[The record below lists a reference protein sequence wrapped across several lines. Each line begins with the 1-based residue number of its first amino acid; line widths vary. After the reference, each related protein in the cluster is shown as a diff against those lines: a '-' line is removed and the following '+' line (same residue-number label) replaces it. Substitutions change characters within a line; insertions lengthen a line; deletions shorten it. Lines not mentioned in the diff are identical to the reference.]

1 MALNLSRNTKVFVS
15 TVNGVTAAGG
25 NITGLSAS
33 PGGTNNGFAVGDVLL
48 AETTDGSGTGA
59 SFIVTA
65 ISGGGATGP
74 ATKLAIP
81 NNMRGTGHATG
92 DVVTVT
98 KKNGS
103 ALGSGPQFTV
113 AATALAA
120 ADGGVTPDG
129 SRTGT
134 GLFKGNEKDANTF
147 RIGVLDGYSF
157 SQASESTDVV
167 INEAGAAP
175 KRGSERFNDSLAPA
189 EWSFQTYVRPFK
201 HGAASFKD
209 NGAMDMVENILW
221 AALAGQALNVT
232 EDHSD
237 SSGTTTNSAITLENG
252 NTKIDFDSS
261 NAHELLKLNI
271 FFALENTTFR
281 LNDCQVNQ
289 VEVDFSIDGI
299 ATLSWS
305 GNANSIDQITVT
317 NTSPT
322 PNVIINEDPSKYT
335 EVTISGFTEASG
347 TSALYAEKYNYVDVT
362 GPSDAD
368 YLRNKLSTMTLT
380 HKKNA
385 SQILEVDATASTE
398 SYAINITGGSLTIA
412 NNITYLTPETLGI
425 VDKPIGSFSGARA
438 ISGSLTCYLDTG
450 SNTLLKDMNAAT
462 DLVSNEFDMDLYL
475 GGASN
480 ATPLVHF
487 DLAKAHLQIPTIET
501 ADIISTTIEFAG
513 QGDTISSTDELVV
526 NYKGSTTHSESGYLK
541 ADSLAV

>member
-25 NITGLSAS
+25 NITGIKAL
-33 PGGTNNGFAVGDVLL
+33 PGGTNSGFAVGDVLL
-48 AETTDGSGTGA
+48 AETTTGSGTGA
-59 SFIVTA
+59 SFVVTA
-65 ISGGGATGP
+65 VDGSGAI
-74 ATKLAIP
+74 TKVAVP
-81 NNMRGTGHATG
+81 NNMRGTAHETD
-92 DVVTVT
+92 DVVTCT
-98 KKNGS
+98 KKNNAS
-103 ALGSGPQFTV
+103 LSSGPQFTLE
-113 AATALAA
+113 ASALAA
-120 ADGGVTPDG
+120 AGGGKTVDGARV
-129 SRTGT
+129 GT

-167 INEAGAAP
+167 INEAGATP

-201 HGAASFKD
+201 HGATSFRG
-209 NGAMDMVENILW
+209 NNSHDMVENILW
-221 AALAGQALNVT
+221 AALAGQALNNR
-232 EDHSD
+232 EGSSD
-237 SSGTTTNSAITLENG
+237 NSGATTNSAITLQASQ
-252 NTKIDFDSS
+252 TKVDFASS

-305 GNANSIDQITVT
+305 GNATSIDQIT
-317 NTSPT
+317 SF
-322 PNVIINEDPSKYT
+322 IEDPSKSSET
-335 EVTISGFTEASG
+335 TISGFAEAAN
-347 TSALYAEKYNYVDVT
+347 TSAQFTEKFNFVDVT

-385 SQILEVDATASTE
+385 AGVLEVGGSGSTE
-398 SYAINITGGSLTIA
+398 TYTINITGGSLTIA

-450 SNTLLKDMNAAT
+450 SNNLLKDMNAAT
-462 DLVSNEFDMDLYL
+462 DLVSNEFDMNLFM

-480 ATPLVHF
+480 GTPIVHF
-487 DLAKAHLQIPTIET
+487 DLERAHLQIPTLET

-513 QGDTISSTDELVV
+513 QGTTISDTNEIVV
-526 NYKGSTTHSESGYLK
+526 NYKGSTVHSESGYHK
-541 ADSLAV
+541 DTSTAV

>member
-48 AETTDGSGTGA
+48 GGTSDGNGTGA

-81 NNMRGTGHATG
+81 NNMRGTGHSTG
-92 DVVTVT
+92 DVITCT
-98 KKNGS
+98 KKNGATLS
-103 ALGSGPQFTV
+103 SGPQFTV
-113 AATALAA
+113 TATSLAA
-120 ADGGVTPDG
+120 AGGGVTTDG

-167 INEAGAAP
+167 INEAGATP

-201 HGAASFKD
+201 HGAASFRS
-209 NGAMDMVENILW
+209 NTQHDMVENILW
-221 AALAGQALNVT
+221 AALAGQALNNRKL
-232 EDHSD
+232 HSEN
-237 SSGTTTNSAITLENG
+237 SGATTNSAVTLENG

-305 GNANSIDQITVT
+305 GNANSIDQIAAAAH
-317 NTSPT
+317 
-322 PNVIINEDPSKYT
+322 IEDPSKST
-335 EVTISGFTEASG
+335 EVTISGFTEAAN
-347 TSALYAEKYNYVDVT
+347 TSALYSEKYNYVDVT

-385 SQILEVDATASTE
+385 SGVLEVDATSSTE
-398 SYAINITGGSLTIA
+398 TYAINITGGSLTIA

-425 VDKPIGSFSGARA
+425 VDKPIGSFSGARN

-450 SNTLLKDMNAAT
+450 SNQLLKDMNAAT

-526 NYKGSTTHSESGYLK
+526 NYKGLTTHSESGYDDE
-541 ADSLAV
+541 DSLAV